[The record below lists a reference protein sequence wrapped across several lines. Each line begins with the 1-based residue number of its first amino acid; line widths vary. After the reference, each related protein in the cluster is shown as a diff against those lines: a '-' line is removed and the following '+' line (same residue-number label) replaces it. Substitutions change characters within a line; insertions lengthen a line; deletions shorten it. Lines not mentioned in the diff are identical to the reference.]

1 MFKTLK
7 SEKKTGKI
15 IYLRKNIKDRS
26 KITNPQQVKN
36 EYMNFA
42 EKEDACTLTM
52 NMNENFEG
60 FSFLAR
66 IS

>member
-7 SEKKTGKI
+7 GEKNGKI

-42 EKEDACTLTM
+42 AKEDSCAHYIRG
-52 NMNENFEG
+52 N
-60 FSFLAR
+60 LAVN
-66 IS
+66 